1 MDTIKQ
7 IVVKVIPSNIANDFI
22 KKHHYSGKVVN
33 NSQLHFGCFLNNVLH
48 GVLSYGC
55 PLDKRKVLHLV
66 LDKNNKPAL
75 WNEMLELNRMAFDE
89 VLPKYSESRCIGI
102 TLRLIK
108 KNAPHIRWILS
119 FADGTH
125 CGDGT
130 IYRASNFKLT
140 GISSASIKLG
150 TKIVEGYQLRYIYV
164 LDPNFHIAVPIIPF
178 EKIDEIGAG
187 MYKGEKRK
195 ISDIDN

>member
-66 LDKNNKPAL
+66 LDKKNKPAL

-89 VLPKYSESRCIGI
+89 ALPKYSESRCIGI

-108 KNAPHIRWILS
+108 KER
-119 FADGTH
+119 
-125 CGDGT
+125 
-130 IYRASNFKLT
+130 
-140 GISSASIKLG
+140 SAY
-150 TKIVEGYQLRYIYV
+150 T
-164 LDPNFHIAVPIIPF
+164 LDIIICRQGHIAGTEQYIV
-178 EKIDEIGAG
+178 
-187 MYKGEKRK
+187 RL
-195 ISDIDN
+195 ISN